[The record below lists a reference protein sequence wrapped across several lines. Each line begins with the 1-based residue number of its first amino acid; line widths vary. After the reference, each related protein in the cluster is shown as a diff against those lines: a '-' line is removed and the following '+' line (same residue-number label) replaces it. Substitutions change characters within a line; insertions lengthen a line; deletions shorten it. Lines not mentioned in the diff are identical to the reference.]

1 MELKIK
7 LYEGKESRTVEIS
20 KQEGIEKPAMMTDK
34 NFAQEGNNADVFIE
48 RVRKH
53 YAKKFIKAELIKDE
67 AELETV
73 VDTITVD
80 TYMDKKLQNLKKM
93 AKTAKGTKLELINE
107 AIAALTPAKKERV
120 KKEKLSDEEFNA
132 VAEAAKADLGRT
144 VEFDKYGKAGEK
156 MTGTIIGIR
165 KDKRVNGVQYI
176 IDTHDENGQR
186 TGVKFGKVV
195 GSKGLTFT
203 SEPVDWEAQKAAAR
217 AEKAAATKAAK
228 EAQKAAEAATGES
241 PENPK
246 E

>member
-7 LYEGKESRTVEIS
+7 LYEGTESRTVEIS
-20 KQEGIEKPAMMTDK
+20 KQKGIEKPAMMQDK
-34 NFAQEGNNADVFIE
+34 KFAQDGNTAELFVE

-53 YAKKFIKAELIKDE
+53 YAKKFIEAELIKDE
-67 AELETV
+67 TELTITQETV
-73 VDTITVD
+73 TVD
-80 TYMDKKLQNLKKM
+80 NFMDKKLQNLKKM
-93 AKTAKGTKLELINE
+93 AKTAKGTKLELINA
-107 AIAALTPAKKERV
+107 AIAALTPEKKERV

-176 IDTHDENGQR
+176 IDTHDENGKR
-186 TGVKFGKVV
+186 TGIKFGKVV

-203 SEPVDWEAQKAAAR
+203 SDPVDWEAQKAAAR
-217 AEKAAATKAAK
+217 AERSAAAKAAK
-228 EAQKAAEAATGES
+228 EPAETTEE
-241 PENPK
+241 PTE
-246 E
+246 